1 MGRVPSDL
9 GAMGVK
15 PAGPR
20 PAPEATCGTLSGL
33 PVAVLEA
40 VLRRS
45 CAAQGVSLLVRDVRV
60 IRDVAVLLSGAL
72 RP

>member
-1 MGRVPSDL
+1 LGRVASDL

-15 PAGPR
+15 PAVPE
-20 PAPEATCGTLSGL
+20 PAPQATCGTLSGL
-33 PVAVLEA
+33 PVAVLEG

-60 IRDVAVLLSGAL
+60 IRDVAALLGGVL
-72 RP
+72 RR